1 MLTELWQQLSFT
13 RPYWWLLLPLLLA
26 LLGWQRY
33 SERYQ
38 QRWQQQ
44 LSPSLLSILL
54 YQPEAPPR
62 TRLSPRG
69 LALLMLL
76 CWLLV
81 LSGPR
86 WQGGGDQ
93 TQAGPPLVISL
104 ALDKQMQ
111 PARLRQAK
119 LQLYTLL
126 DQYAGSPVALQ
137 VFAGSAHR
145 VLPFTRDLSSL
156 RQLIEPLQPELMPLP
171 GWQPLQALQA
181 AEQQLQRQPQPGL
194 HLMITAGAVPLA
206 DALTGWQGAAPVLLW
221 HLSEP
226 LESPPRL
233 GPGLHY
239 YQLTGVDTALPGLQ
253 RLLLSRPG
261 AKPSPAEQAGTLEL
275 GYYLCWPLLLLT
287 LLWFR
292 RGRSLQWQ

>member
-54 YQPEAPPR
+54 HQPEAPPR

-86 WQGGGDQ
+86 WQGGGEQ
-93 TQAGPPLVISL
+93 AQAGPPLVISL

-111 PARLRQAK
+111 PARLRRAK

-145 VLPFTRDLSSL
+145 VLPFTRDLASL

-181 AEQQLQRQPQPGL
+181 AEQQLQRQPGL

-206 DALTGWQGAAPVLLW
+206 DALAGWQGATPVLLW

-239 YQLTGVDTALPGLQ
+239 YQLIGVDTALPGLQ
-253 RLLLSRPG
+253 RLLLSRRG
-261 AKPSPAEQAGTLEL
+261 AKPNPAEQAGTLEL